1 MQKMLD
7 KFNKLRITII
17 VLATIL
23 TTVYIK
29 LKSIYSIPQPV
40 WTTKAFILFLEILLT
55 VAIVDIFLLIIFKI
69 IRKYFLILLHKAQE
83 GEENVNEIKRL
94 MEKLSKQT
102 KFLNEKLEENTALN
116 KIIFEMNQ
124 TMELEKI
131 LKIILERICYYL
143 NFDRAAILILDEER
157 QILEPKFGYNIE
169 ENKLKEL
176 TISTSNSEF
185 LLIKILLKNTPTIV
199 KKIPTDFLRYKYFD
213 DIKSDSS
220 FICLPLQT
228 RKRTL
233 GLLLADTHISKR
245 KLSEKDLRLMISF
258 ANQASLAIENARLFE
273 TERRFK
279 EKLQEEVDIAIKK
292 LQEAQ
297 KQLIQSEKLAAL
309 GEMAAI
315 VSHEVRNPLSTILM
329 SAQIL
334 NEDIK
339 DEKHRKYIKYII
351 SEVNRLSKVVSEIL
365 TFSKIP
371 RLELK
376 KVDIHKLLDELI
388 NFLEIS
394 DFLKYDIKYYKI
406 YNAKISEFLIDPD
419 QIKQTLLNIIQNAVH
434 FMVNRP
440 IRNLTI
446 LTDIEDHVFVIK
458 IKDTGLGIPTENLKK
473 IFEPF
478 FTTKTKGTGLGLTI
492 CRNIVE
498 AHGGK
503 IEVESELGEGST
515 FIIKLPMKLL
525 E

>member
-1 MQKMLD
+1 MKVLD
-7 KFNKLRITII
+7 KFNKIRVIVII
-17 VLATIL
+17 LATIS
-23 TTVYIK
+23 TIVYVK
-29 LKSIYSIPQPV
+29 LKSIYTFPQPV
-40 WTTKAFILFLEILLT
+40 WATKSFILFLEILLT
-55 VAIVDIFLLIIFKI
+55 VIIVDVFLLVIFKI
-69 IRKYFLILLHKAQE
+69 IRRYLLILLHKAQE
-83 GEENVNEIKRL
+83 GEENVNEIKYL

-102 KFLNEKLEENTALN
+102 KFLNEKLEENTTLN

-131 LKIILERICYYL
+131 LKIILESICSYL
-143 NFDRAAILILDEER
+143 HFDRAVVLILDEEK

-169 ENKLKEL
+169 EEKLKEL
-176 TISTSNSEF
+176 TIPTNDSEF
-185 LLIKILLKNTPTIV
+185 LLIRILLKNIPTII
-199 KKIPTDFLRYKYFD
+199 KKIPSQNLKYKYFE
-213 DIKSDSS
+213 DIKTENT
-220 FICLPLQT
+220 FICIPLQA
-228 RKRTL
+228 RKKTL

-245 KLSEKDLRLMISF
+245 KLSERDLRLMINF

-279 EKLQEEVDIAIKK
+279 EKLQEEIDIIIKK

-309 GEMAAI
+309 GEMAAV

-334 NEDIK
+334 NEEIK
-339 DEKHRKYIKYII
+339 DEKYRKYIEYIM

-365 TFSKIP
+365 TFSRTP

-388 NFLEIS
+388 SFLEIS
-394 DFLKYDIKYYKI
+394 DFLKYDIKCYKN
-406 YNAKISEFLIDPD
+406 YNAKISEFFLDPD
-419 QIKQTLLNIIQNAVH
+419 QIKQTLLNMIQNAVH
-434 FMVNRP
+434 LMVNRP

-446 LTDIEDHVFVIK
+446 STDIEDHMFVLK
-458 IKDTGLGIPTENLKK
+458 INDTGPGIPPENLKK

-492 CRNIVE
+492 CKNIIE

-503 IEVESELGEGST
+503 IEVESVLGEGAT
-515 FIIKLPMKLL
+515 FIIKLPIKL
-525 E
+525 